1 MLIERPPKLYRVLY
15 PDALFRVGVEG
26 RSVCLTFDDGPIPE
40 ATPWVLD
47 LLDRY
52 EVKAT
57 FFMVGDNVR
66 KYPHLYEDVKRRG
79 HAVGNHTMH
88 HLQGLKVS
96 AEEYMRDIDV
106 ANDLIHSRLFR
117 PPHGFITMKQARMV
131 GERYR
136 LVMYDLIT
144 RDYSRKLTSQQVFDN
159 VRRYSRDGSIIVFH
173 DSLKS
178 MPRLV
183 EALPR
188 SIEWLKSEGY
198 SFRLIDEVNYNRIQ
212 KTGSD
217 SNPGVDKTPS
227 K

>member
-15 PDALFRVGVEG
+15 PDALFRVGGEG

-40 ATPWVLD
+40 VTPWVLD
-47 LLDRY
+47 MLDRY

-66 KYPHLYEDVKRRG
+66 KYPHLYEEVKRRG

-96 AEEYMRDIDV
+96 AKEYIQDIDI
-106 ANDLIHSRLFR
+106 ANELIQSRLFR

-131 GERYR
+131 GERYL

-144 RDYSRKLTSQQVFDN
+144 RDYSHKLTSKQVFDN

-173 DSLKS
+173 DSVKS
-178 MPRLV
+178 KPRLV

-198 SFRLIDEVNYNRIQ
+198 SFRLIDEINHNRIQ
-212 KTGSD
+212 
-217 SNPGVDKTPS
+217 NNR
-227 K
+227 